1 MPQKNIDYTLFFLVF
16 GLVIFGM
23 IMISSVSVY
32 PSYNVTSRMVDLGK
46 LDEANNW
53 FYLVRNIMHVFI
65 ASMFFAFFVKFPT
78 ESVERNARGIFVA
91 GMVFLLLVLVIG
103 AEYNGARGWIS
114 IPYVPFSLQPV
125 EFMKLALIIYLAS
138 YLKRNRALIGDFSR

>member
-32 PSYNVTSRMVDLGK
+32 PSYNVTSRMVELGR

-65 ASMFFAFFVKFPT
+65 ASLAFAFFVKFPT
-78 ESVERNARGIFVA
+78 DAIERSARGIFA
-91 GMVFLLLVLVIG
+91 GGLAFLMLVLFIG

-138 YLKRNRALIGDFSR
+138 YLKRNRALIGNFTQ